1 MRARERVYAC
11 VGECVRACMRAWER
25 GSVRARVHACVR
37 RIRFVGVAQCACKGR
52 NPLGSADFEL
62 AQPDEKPMI
71 LILTARERTQA
82 ELSCVRV
89 PGGIRQHG
97 WRCFH

>member
-1 MRARERVYAC
+1 
-11 VGECVRACMRAWER
+11 
-25 GSVRARVHACVR
+25 
-37 RIRFVGVAQCACKGR
+37 
-52 NPLGSADFEL
+52 LGSADFEL
-62 AQPDEKPMI
+62 AQPDKKPMI